1 MENDVKKKRTNDD
14 DNNKLIVPYIVHES
28 ECARNE
34 RHIKRLIIALIICVA
49 LIFAS
54 NIVWLIAWMQYDYSD
69 YGEDTDTVIEL
80 DGNSGGNANY
90 IGNDGDINNG
100 VDKGYQKNTEKN

>member
-1 MENDVKKKRTNDD
+1 MD
-14 DNNKLIVPYIVHES
+14 DNKLTVPYIAHES

-34 RHIKRLIIALIICVA
+34 RHIKRLIISLVLCVA

-54 NIVWLIAWMQYDYSD
+54 NSAWLIAWMQYDYS
-69 YGEDTDTVIEL
+69 GETTESVVEL
-80 DGNSGGNANY
+80 DGKNGNANY

-100 VDKGYQKNTEKN
+100 KN